1 MSDEAA
7 RGPVF
12 GRRRRANADGEGS
25 RAKRYVVKVT
35 PEEDLA
41 LRSRAAVRDVTVA
54 RLLFESAMDAGI
66 VTAAERKQAIV
77 MLFKLQRQMASV
89 ANNANQI
96 ARYANTEGRFPA
108 EATSVLAEYRAV
120 VAEIREAMAAVNRT

>member
-1 MSDEAA
+1 
-7 RGPVF
+7 
-12 GRRRRANADGEGS
+12 
-25 RAKRYVVKVT
+25 VVKVT
-35 PEEDLA
+35 PDEDAA

-89 ANNANQI
+89 ANNANQL

-108 EATSVLAEYRAV
+108 EATAVLAEYRAV

>member
-1 MSDEAA
+1 VSDEAA

-12 GRRRRANADGEGS
+12 GRRRRANAEGEGG

-35 PEEDLA
+35 
-41 LRSRAAVRDVTVA
+41 
-54 RLLFESAMDAGI
+54 ESAMDAGI

-89 ANNANQI
+89 ANNANQL
-96 ARYANTEGRFPA
+96 ARHANTEGRFPA
-108 EATSVLAEYRAV
+108 EATAVLAEYRAV